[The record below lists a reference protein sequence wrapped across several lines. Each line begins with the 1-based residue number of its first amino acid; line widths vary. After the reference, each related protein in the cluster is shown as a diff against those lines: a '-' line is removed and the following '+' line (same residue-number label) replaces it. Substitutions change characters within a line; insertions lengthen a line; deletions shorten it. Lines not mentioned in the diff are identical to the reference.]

1 MGRNPI
7 YKPPKPRENKQ
18 NLKISLSN
26 VLIPS
31 EDNFKFPKAIKQG
44 LDKQKLNFLLH
55 MNTQYFKDV

>member
-26 VLIPS
+26 ALIPS
-31 EDNFKFPKAIKQG
+31 EDNFKSPRAIKQG
-44 LDKQKLNFLLH
+44 LNKQKGNFLLH
-55 MNTQYFKDV
+55 MNTQYLKDV